1 MFSPFCFSLT
11 NISICGFADISKHFS
26 LLLSVRE
33 RGEGKGKK
41 KKRIY
46 IVLRHCWSLKS
57 ILPAAHRVAASVW
70 KTLCL
75 SSFITFAISFPY
87 TSAPD
92 LKISSPPPPKENDF
106 VKKLLPESQ
115 FFSHPSVVLA
125 GSLIQPSLLQKESV
139 PCWASHFVAKILK
152 KANGT
157 KTSSTKPVFRQLCK
171 CPFFQQCV
179 VCSSSSWLVSFYSSF
194 SHQVP
199 T

>member
-1 MFSPFCFSLT
+1 MDLLILA
-11 NISICGFADISKHFS
+11 NISHYCSAWEKEEK
-26 LLLSVRE
+26 VR
-33 RGEGKGKK
+33 GK

-70 KTLCL
+70 RTLCL

-92 LKISSPPPPKENDF
+92 LKIISPPPPKENDF

-125 GSLIQPSLLQKESV
+125 GSLIHPSLLQKESV
-139 PCWASHFVAKILK
+139 PCWASHFAAKILK

-157 KTSSTKPVFRQLCK
+157 KTSSTKPVFRHLCK